1 MAEING
7 AHRQGQRHRQ
17 RHRQR
22 SWQHWLCRR
31 SLQRRRRSS
40 GSTAPAAL
48 FLQSR
53 PGRWIKTAM
62 TVSLSPT
69 PEAALPSPAA
79 RLSLQKSTIAADTT
93 TIRSLDWDRSRFDI
107 EFGLRNGTTYNA
119 FLVRGER
126 IALIDTS
133 HAKFRDLWLACL
145 REELDPRQID
155 VLIVS
160 HTEPDHS
167 GLVADLLELNPEIE
181 VVASKVAIQFL
192 ENQVHRP
199 FRSRAVKS
207 GDQLDLGTNP
217 DSGVAHRFEFLS
229 APNLH
234 WPDTIFSFDHGSGI
248 LYTCDAFGL
257 HYCSEDLFDVDPGA
271 IAPDFRF
278 YYECLM
284 GPNARSVLQAMKR
297 MEALPPISTIAV
309 GHGPLLRHHLDLWT
323 ADYRSWS
330 SDRSQGEAYAA
341 VCYLSQYGFCD
352 RLSQAIARG
361 ISKAEA
367 QVQLV
372 DLRATDAQELSA
384 LIGEASAV
392 VVPTWPAQPDADLQA
407 SIGTLLA
414 ALKPKQ
420 WLAVYD
426 AYGGNDQPIDT
437 VASQLR
443 SLGQKQA
450 FAPLRIRQ
458 VPGAADYQL
467 CEEAGTDLGQ
477 LLTRARAIAAMK
489 SLDGD
494 LDKAL
499 GRLSGGLYVVTAR
512 QGEGDSIRSGAMV
525 ASWVSQASFA
535 PPGISIAVA
544 RDRAIESLL
553 QVGDRFV
560 LNILRQDNHQALLRH
575 FLRRFPPGADRF
587 AGVSVLEG
595 VARGGPVLGDA
606 LAYLGCRVTQRME
619 VPDHWIIYAEVE
631 QGNVSDA
638 SARTAVHHRK
648 VGNHY

>member
-1 MAEING
+1 MG
-7 AHRQGQRHRQ
+7 ASATVLTSDLTSSSPR
-17 RHRQR
+17 
-22 SWQHWLCRR
+22 LT
-31 SLQRRRRSS
+31 LQCE
-40 GSTAPAAL
+40 GIGP
-48 FLQSR
+48 
-53 PGRWIKTAM
+53 
-62 TVSLSPT
+62 
-69 PEAALPSPAA
+69 
-79 RLSLQKSTIAADTT
+79 DTT

-126 IALIDTS
+126 TALIDTS
-133 HAKFRDLWLACL
+133 HLKFADTWLPL
-145 REELDPRQID
+145 LLEQID
-155 VLIVS
+155 PTAIDHLIVS

-167 GLVADLLELNPEIE
+167 GLIGHLIDLNPEIE
-181 VVASKVAIQFL
+181 IVGSKVAIQFL

-199 FRSRAVKS
+199 FKSRAVKS
-207 GDQLDLGTNP
+207 GDSLDLGINSS
-217 DSGVAHRFEFLS
+217 SGVQHSFEFLS

-234 WPDTIFSFDHGSGI
+234 WPDTIFSFDHGTGI

-257 HYCSEDLFDVDPGA
+257 HYCSDDLFDVDPGA

-278 YYECLM
+278 YYDCLM

-297 MEALPPISTIAV
+297 MDSLPPITTIAV

-323 ADYRSWS
+323 GDYRSWS

-352 RLSQAIARG
+352 RLSQALARG
-361 ISKAEA
+361 IGKAEA

-372 DLRATDAQELSA
+372 DLRATDLQELSA
-384 LIGEASAV
+384 LVGEANAV
-392 VVPTWPAQPDADLQA
+392 VVPTWPSEPDAELQA

-420 WLAVYD
+420 WVAVYD

-443 SLGQKQA
+443 SLGQQQA

-458 VPGAADYQL
+458 VPGAAEYQL

-477 LLTRARAIAAMK
+477 LLTRAKAIAAMK

-512 QGEGDSIRSGAMV
+512 QGEGDTARSGAMV
-525 ASWVSQASFA
+525 ASWVSQASFD
-535 PPGISIAVA
+535 PPGLSIAVA
-544 RDRAIESLL
+544 KDRAIESLL

-560 LNILRQDNHQALLRH
+560 LNILREDNHQSLLRH

-587 AGVSVLEG
+587 AGVAVLDD

-606 LAYLGCRVTQRME
+606 LAYLGCRVSQRME
-619 VPDHWIIYAEVE
+619 VSDHWVVYAEVE
-631 QGNVSDA
+631 QGNVADA
-638 SARTAVHHRK
+638 SGRTAVHHRK

>member
-1 MAEING
+1 MAVATG
-7 AHRQGQRHRQ
+7 
-17 RHRQR
+17 
-22 SWQHWLCRR
+22 
-31 SLQRRRRSS
+31 
-40 GSTAPAAL
+40 
-48 FLQSR
+48 
-53 PGRWIKTAM
+53 
-62 TVSLSPT
+62 
-69 PEAALPSPAA
+69 
-79 RLSLQKSTIAADTT
+79 RLSLQCEAIAADTT

-126 IALIDTS
+126 TALIDSS
-133 HAKFRDLWLACL
+133 HAKFRETWLPLL
-145 REELDPRQID
+145 REQIDPKAID

-167 GLVADLLELNPEIE
+167 GLIGDLLELNPEIE
-181 VVASKVAIQFL
+181 IVASKVAIQFL

-207 GDQLDLGTNP
+207 GDCLDLGINP
-217 DSGVAHRFEFLS
+217 DTGTEHRFEFLS

-234 WPDTIFSFDHGSGI
+234 WPDTIFSFDHGTGI

-257 HYCSEDLFDVDPGA
+257 HYCSDELFDVDPGA

-278 YYECLM
+278 YYDCLM
-284 GPNARSVLQAMKR
+284 GPNARSVLQALKR
-297 MEALPPISTIAV
+297 MDGLPAINTVAV
-309 GHGPLLRHHLDLWT
+309 GHGPLLRHHLDHWIE
-323 ADYRSWS
+323 DYREWS
-330 SDRSQGEAYAA
+330 GQRSKGETYAA

-361 ISKAEA
+361 IGKAEA

-384 LIGEASAV
+384 LIGEAQAV
-392 VVPTWPAQPDADLQA
+392 VVPTWPAEPDSELQA

-414 ALKPKQ
+414 ALHSKQ
-420 WLAVYD
+420 WVGVYD
-426 AYGGNDQPIDT
+426 AFGGNDAPIDA

-443 SLGQKQA
+443 AQEQKEA
-450 FAPLRIRQ
+450 FAPLRIRALPTGQ
-458 VPGAADYQL
+458 DYQR

-477 LLTRARAIAAMK
+477 LLTRDKTIAAMK

-499 GRLSGGLYVVTAR
+499 GRLSGGLYVVTAS
-512 QGEGDSIRSGAMV
+512 QGEGESLRRSAMV
-525 ASWVSQASFA
+525 ASWVSQASFT
-535 PPGISIAVA
+535 PPGLTIAVA
-544 RDRAIESLL
+544 RDRAIEALM

-560 LNILRQDNHQALLRH
+560 LNVLRESNHQPLLRH
-575 FLRRFPPGADRF
+575 FLKRFPPGADRF
-587 AGVSVLEG
+587 AGVNVLEG
-595 VARGGPVLGDA
+595 VADGGPVLGDA
-606 LAYLGCRVTQRME
+606 LAYLGCRVEQRME
-619 VPDHWIIYAEVE
+619 GPDHWIIYAVVE
-631 QGNVSDA
+631 QGNVADA
-638 SARTAVHHRK
+638 DARTAVHHRK